1 MLSLYATKKKKK
13 ITFFSPFYL
22 FSWFSKLYFA
32 AFEELIFFY
41 SELCVVVIDLKNV
54 GCGIEVL
61 IGVAYIAMRIVTLLI
76 NALLLLTLL
85 QGTNLC
91 TTKIRLLLSLY
102 VSLFHY
108 KIIIHVHLFWEY
120 SFH

>member
-85 QGTNLC
+85 RGINLC
-91 TTKIRLLLSLY
+91 TTKTKLLLSLY
-102 VSLFHY
+102 VSLCHY
-108 KIIIHVHLFWEY
+108 KIIYVHFFGEY
-120 SFH
+120 SFY